1 MTVFWFRH
9 SLSSLLSLGLL
20 TGIVAPLPQLAPQR
34 AIAQNQDEQT
44 NIQVYDQA
52 SPAVVAIIAGNSS
65 GSGSIITPDGLVLT
79 NAHVVQQASGR
90 TVTVRLSNGDE
101 YTADILGFDP
111 NGQDLAALQLHNA
124 RNLPTINI
132 ARPDSVRVGQRAFA
146 IGSPFGLETT
156 FTVGIISRIDPD
168 EGTIQ
173 TDAAINPGN
182 SGGPLLNSNG
192 QMVGVNTAIFSVG
205 RESGNIGIGFAI
217 PINDVQPFLSVI
229 RQGRGS
235 DTARTGSRLPGSEAP
250 RRVEL
255 NGAPIRGTLGPDSHI
270 LPGDNSYFNAY
281 SFEGRAG
288 QTVSLDLT
296 SDDFDTYLILLDS
309 NGNSVA
315 QDDDSASGTNAR
327 IVTQLPQSDTYILLA
342 NSFSSGESG
351 DYELTLRS
359 QGSQGSQVSSS
370 RQDRILLNESGV
382 LRTGDPSLPDDGS
395 LFHQY
400 EFSGRAGQ
408 SITIRLESSEFDTYL
423 ILFDDDGN
431 LIEQNDD
438 VGPGN
443 TDSELTVRLPE
454 TRDYIVVVN
463 SYDDTGRGRYRLTV
477 EEN

>member
-1 MTVFWFRH
+1 MSAFWFRYGI
-9 SLSSLLSLGLL
+9 SSLLTAGVL
-20 TGIVAPLPQLAPQR
+20 TGVVVPLPQLALQP

-44 NIQVYDQA
+44 NIRVYDQA

-111 NGQDLAALQLHNA
+111 NGQDLAALQLRNA
-124 RNLPTINI
+124 RNLPTIDI
-132 ARPDSVRVGQRAFA
+132 ADPDSVRVGQRAFA

-182 SGGPLLNSNG
+182 SGGPLLNSNAE
-192 QMVGVNTAIFSVG
+192 MVGVNTAIFSVG
-205 RESGNIGIGFAI
+205 REGGNIGIGFAI
-217 PINDVQPFLSVI
+217 PITDVQPFLSAI
-229 RQGRGS
+229 RQGQGS
-235 DTARTGSRLPGSEAP
+235 ETARTGSRLPGSQAP
-250 RRVEL
+250 RPVEL
-255 NGAPIRGTLGPDSHI
+255 NGSPIRGTLGPDSNV

-281 SFEGRAG
+281 SFEGQAG

-296 SDDFDTYLILLDS
+296 SNDFDAYLILLDA

-327 IVTQLPQSDTYILLA
+327 IVTQLPETGTYILLA
-342 NSFSSGESG
+342 NSFRGGESG

-359 QGSQGSQVSSS
+359 QRGQGSAS
-370 RQDRILLNESGV
+370 RGRLLLDETGV
-382 LRTGDPSLPDDGS
+382 LRTGDPSLPEDGS

-400 EFSGRAGQ
+400 EFSGQAGQ

-423 ILFDDDGN
+423 LLFDNEGN

-438 VGPGN
+438 IRPGN
-443 TDSELTVRLPE
+443 TDSELRVRLPE
-454 TRDYIVVVN
+454 TRGYVVIVN
-463 SYDDTGRGRYRLTV
+463 SYDHTGRGRYRLTV
-477 EEN
+477 EQN

>member
-20 TGIVAPLPQLAPQR
+20 TGIVAPLPQLALQP

-44 NIQVYDQA
+44 NIRVYDQA

-79 NAHVVQQASGR
+79 NAHVVQQASGQS
-90 TVTVRLSNGDE
+90 VTVRLSNGDE

-111 NGQDLAALQLHNA
+111 NGQDLAALQLRNA

-132 ARPDSVRVGQRAFA
+132 ASPNSVRVGQRAFA

-217 PINDVQPFLSVI
+217 PITDVQPFLSAI
-229 RQGRGS
+229 RQGQGS
-235 DTARTGSRLPGSEAP
+235 ETARTGSRLPGSQAP
-250 RRVEL
+250 RSLEL
-255 NGAPIRGTLGPDSHI
+255 NGSPIRGTLGPDSNV

-296 SDDFDTYLILLDS
+296 SNDFDAYLILLDS

-327 IVTQLPQSDTYILLA
+327 IVTQLPETGTYILLA
-342 NSFSSGESG
+342 NSFRGGESG

-359 QGSQGSQVSSS
+359 QGGQPSSN
-370 RQDRILLNESGV
+370 RRGRLLLDETGV
-382 LRTGDPSLPDDGS
+382 LRTGDPSLPEDGS

-400 EFSGRAGQ
+400 GFSGEAGQ

-423 ILFDDDGN
+423 LLFDNEGN
-431 LIEQNDD
+431 LIDQNDD
-438 VGPGN
+438 IGPGN
-443 TDSELTVRLPE
+443 TDSELRVRLPE

-463 SYDDTGRGRYRLTV
+463 SYDNTGRGRYRLTV
-477 EEN
+477 EQN